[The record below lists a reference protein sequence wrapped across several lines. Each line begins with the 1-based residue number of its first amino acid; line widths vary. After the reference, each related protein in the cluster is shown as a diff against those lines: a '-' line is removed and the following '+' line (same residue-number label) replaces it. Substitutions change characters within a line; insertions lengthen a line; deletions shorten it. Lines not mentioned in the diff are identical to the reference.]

1 MLSHDRNLTHLVL
14 LLNLIAP
21 SDSVSTISWKNKK
34 PAVRKAQCH
43 DRPIRAGSA
52 GQGSDWKQLAS
63 SDHIVSAASDKE
75 GSVPGGAE
83 EASGAV
89 LSPGRQRGH
98 RPCSGEESGRPQPT
112 VPSWGGLRVW
122 PTGKGMLVDST
133 LGDIR
138 GKSKES
144 RCTYDCVTSVGP
156 SAGAGESR
164 VQRRTLLPPA
174 AGSGCPSHASSPEPG
189 YWVPP
194 ATYKGTRHLLCVYQ
208 LPPPSPLKPG
218 AQESRQRPG
227 SGDTGPR
234 TQAVCSPHVFPFP
247 NRRRAAARG
256 TRRGRRQLS

>member
-43 DRPIRAGSA
+43 DRPVRAGSA

-144 RCTYDCVTSVGP
+144 RFTYDCVTSVGP

-174 AGSGCPSHASSPEPG
+174 AGSGCPSHASSP
-189 YWVPP
+189 
-194 ATYKGTRHLLCVYQ
+194 GTGLLGSSCHLQ
-208 LPPPSPLKPG
+208 GDTPPSVCLSTPTTFPSQ
-218 AQESRQRPG
+218 ARC
-227 SGDTGPR
+227 SGKQAAAGLRRHR
-234 TQAVCSPHVFPFP
+234 TQDPGGLLPARLSFPE
-247 NRRRAAARG
+247 
-256 TRRGRRQLS
+256 S